1 MELAGARN
9 EGRPRRTT
17 PIATRFDQFTLARL
31 KALAELRDTGY
42 QTPLKQFAVERLY
55 EEEKREGII

>member
-31 KALAELRDTGY
+31 KALRDTGY